1 MPDETQAFARP
12 VRHEANNLF
21 AALSGTIDILLRAA
35 ADERDRARVT
45 RMREATTRLEALF
58 KGYLSLAAPPAR
70 EGGTDG
76 PQVLALLHPL
86 LVLLLGPGR
95 QVEIEAPARL
105 RPLAMPA
112 AELQATILRLAREAA
127 TGLPP
132 QGGLRVVMEAAPGGV
147 ALRVEPTPEGAAPAP
162 VFLPAAG

>member
-95 QVEIEAPARL
+95 QVEIESSAAQIPVSSLPKRVSQSATTCWV
-105 RPLAMPA
+105 LAA
-112 AELQATILRLAREAA
+112 SK
-127 TGLPP
+127 
-132 QGGLRVVMEAAPGGV
+132 PG
-147 ALRVEPTPEGAAPAP
+147 ACRSSTLISGA
-162 VFLPAAG
+162 